1 MDEIFMEH
9 AEERERQAREDAIER
24 SARAMAPQYH
34 PDFNGA
40 DCALCDDPL
49 PALRL
54 AMGKVRCVM
63 CQTRLEKLDVFARR

>member
-9 AEERERQAREDAIER
+9 AEERERQAREDAIQA

-34 PDFNGA
+34 PDFDGA
-40 DCALCDDPL
+40 NCVLCDDPL

-54 AMGKVRCVM
+54 AMHKVRCVM
-63 CQTRLEKLDVFARR
+63 CQTRLEKRNAYKS